1 MFWKLY
7 LKNMN
12 LILKE
17 SVISLQYITYAY
29 DSIFESIK
37 KEVEDIMPTAQVI
50 PTDFN
55 TNFISLKE
63 GEHKISVAILNGSL
77 LSKLE
82 QMKWNGYVNM
92 NYSFRIQTH
101 EAAAKGLLKVKIIDT
116 SFVKKEKRKKY

>member
-1 MFWKLY
+1 
-7 LKNMN
+7 MN

-37 KEVEDIMPTAQVI
+37 KEVEDIIPTARVI
-50 PTDFN
+50 PVGFS

-63 GEHKISVAILNGSL
+63 GKHKISVAILNGSL

-82 QMKWNGYVNM
+82 QMKWNGYINM

-116 SFVKKEKRKKY
+116 SFVKKEKKS